1 MSVLGMPTGMFLV
14 FVATLV
20 AGSLGAAHFVIVH
33 VLMGKP
39 VDETIREEPPTATDG
54 GHDDV

>member
-1 MSVLGMPTGMFLV
+1 MAILGLPFGMFLV

-20 AGSLGAAHFVIVH
+20 AGSLGAIHYVIVH

-39 VDETIREEPPTATDG
+39 VAETIRSDPEEE
-54 GHDDV
+54 